1 MRPFL
6 RSAATSLA
14 FAASL
19 WLGAG
24 ASAPA
29 AQADE
34 QVSVRLELSTLAP
47 TSIVETFHASA
58 SDDWLS
64 GIFPQFSPEDRA
76 RIRLMAI
83 ERTPRGV
90 LVRIDL
96 KEDVKDPSSLRT
108 PVESALEQLA
118 KSLPRPYSYTMKD
131 AVPPPQP
138 PRFPWAFLGGFAVLL
153 GLGSGLLLLL
163 KRQPRFLAQPRFGGL
178 PMAGVLP
185 AGVGMGGKFLELQ
198 SAPCQTMGVMVR
210 EMTLAAS
217 ASRARAEV
225 REVAIAATG
234 DHASAAV
241 VTAALGIS
249 LVREG
254 SRVLVVDFLGD
265 ESLLSEVLE
274 ESDDDSLLESGD
286 LATLRHTG
294 IPDLDLMTAL
304 PWPEGE
310 QPLLPRA
317 LIANYDWTLLV
328 LPEGRFVAQAA
339 TFAVFSG
346 PTSMISAWRT
356 HLAAWRQK
364 APLLGAIL
372 VGVPLPAEVRDR
384 MLARSYFERV
394 RSLEKVTD

>member
-1 MRPFL
+1 MRSRL

-14 FAASL
+14 LAASL

-29 AQADE
+29 AWADE

-47 TSIVETFHASA
+47 ASIVQALHEGA
-58 SDDWLS
+58 SDDWL
-64 GIFPQFSPEDRA
+64 GTLFPQFSPEDRA

-96 KEDVKDPSSLRT
+96 KEDVKDPSSLRI

-118 KSLPRPYSYTMKD
+118 QSLPRPYSYTMKEP
-131 AVPPPQP
+131 APPPRP
-138 PRFPWAFLGGFAVLL
+138 SRFPWAPLGGLAALL
-153 GLGSGLLLLL
+153 GLGSGLVLLLRRRP
-163 KRQPRFLAQPRFGGL
+163 KFLAQPHFAGL
-178 PMAGVLP
+178 PMAGILP

-210 EMTLAAS
+210 ELTRAAS
-217 ASRARAEV
+217 AEQAEAEP
-225 REVAIAATG
+225 REVAIASTG
-234 DHASAAV
+234 DLASAAV

-265 ESLLSEVLE
+265 DSVLSEVLE

-304 PWPEGE
+304 PWPDDA

-317 LIANYDWTLLV
+317 LIAGYDWTLLV

-346 PTSMISAWRT
+346 PTSAPSAWRT
-356 HLAAWRQK
+356 RLAAWRQK

-384 MLARSYFERV
+384 MLARSYFERI
-394 RSLEKVTD
+394 RSLEKVSH